1 MMANKWPDNYTFSN
15 KTRYMIADVPNALLI
30 SSTPVLVRFS
40 LAEHLSHVL
49 VVSGVPLAYIS
60 PLDKPTKYCAHDN

>member
-1 MMANKWPDNYTFSN
+1 MKANKWRDQYTFSN

-30 SSTPVLVRFS
+30 T
-40 LAEHLSHVL
+40 EHLSHVP

-60 PLDKPTKYCAHDN
+60 PLDKPTRYCTHNN